1 MKSCYLMLV
10 FVFSS
15 VLGISAQEAET
26 YFVNSIPIDSLNAH
40 YIEAN
45 VCNKPLSRMMYLYI
59 NYGQEKK
66 LISRQNERLTNSKGE
81 FVEFNSNVAALNYL
95 DAIGFEVV
103 SSSQGTDVSFTYIL
117 KRKAKD

>member
-26 YFVNSIPIDSLNAH
+26 YFVNNIAIDSLNAH

-81 FVEFNSNVAALNYL
+81 FVEFNTNIAALNYL

-103 SSSQGTDVSFTYIL
+103 SSSQGTDVSYSYIL
-117 KRKAKD
+117 KRKSKD

>member
-1 MKSCYLMLV
+1 MKSCYLILV

-95 DAIGFEVV
+95 DAVGFEVV

-117 KRKAKD
+117 KRKSKD

>member
-15 VLGISAQEAET
+15 VLGISAQGVET

-95 DAIGFEVV
+95 DAVGFEVV

-117 KRKAKD
+117 KRKSKD